1 MLEKDATWV
10 AIGFI
15 LFILML
21 IYFKIPNKIFT
32 ILDNR
37 AQKIK
42 NELDEAKR
50 LREEAQTIL
59 SEFQKKNTEAEKT
72 AKTIVENA
80 KKLAKNYEKEAKEKF
95 DQSLV
100 RRKKLLDEKLNRVEN
115 DALNEIK
122 NNITDI
128 VLESVR
134 VSLMD
139 SNIKPQAAQDII
151 DESIKQIRKWIN

>member
-59 SEFQKKNTEAEKT
+59 SEFQKKNTEAEK
-72 AKTIVENA
+72 
-80 KKLAKNYEKEAKEKF
+80 
-95 DQSLV
+95 
-100 RRKKLLDEKLNRVEN
+100 LLRQLLKMQRN
-115 DALNEIK
+115 
-122 NNITDI
+122 
-128 VLESVR
+128 
-134 VSLMD
+134 
-139 SNIKPQAAQDII
+139 
-151 DESIKQIRKWIN
+151 